1 VSETCRATTFELMLS
16 GRIPISG
23 AYCGDLSRGLIDR
36 HLGFVNGLLEVG
48 IPQRFHFHKIYRFL
62 KEGFKLF
69 GKPEIVV
76 RVLHRRHWFK
86 LNEEVRVPYIGKS
99 RTICGRT
106 EDVQSLHSV
115 FLTKCGNFG
124 PSFQNIRH
132 HMRSITHRPASLYLL
147 CCTNAA
153 DERELLC
160 PA

>member
-16 GRIPISG
+16 GSG
-23 AYCGDLSRGLIDR
+23 AFCGNPSRGLIDR
-36 HLGFVNGLLEVG
+36 HLGFVNGRLEVG

-76 RVLHRRHWFK
+76 RVLHRRHRFK
-86 LNEEVRVPYIGKS
+86 LDEEVQISYIGKGRS
-99 RTICGRT
+99 IGGRT
-106 EDVQSLHSV
+106 EDVQSLYSV

-124 PSFQNIRH
+124 LSFQDIRH
-132 HMRSITHRPASLYLL
+132 HMGSIAQRPSFLYML
-147 CCTNAA
+147 CCTNAMTK
-153 DERELLC
+153 REFLC